1 MNVYKL
7 KAHHYFKI
15 GAIFLFCINLK
26 CMYKYF
32 QNLLLGKKTLSKLTT
47 AVMYVLL
54 VVKLTL
60 MGQKFF
66 ITTVIGPHI
75 SQVSLKV

>member
-1 MNVYKL
+1 MIEIRDVY
-7 KAHHYFKI
+7 
-15 GAIFLFCINLK
+15 LFCINLK
-26 CMYKYF
+26 CVYKYF
-32 QNLLLGKKTLSKLTT
+32 QNLLLGKKTLNKLTI

-60 MGQKFF
+60 MGKKSF
-66 ITTVIGPHI
+66 ITTVIDPHI